1 MKTGTGSSH
10 GDPVPVFSSRM
21 ILAVVKAA
29 ALQFFGAVLPVI
41 MAGLGMAVI
50 LVVFPPLTFQPIL
63 IVLSSRM
70 IAIPVV
76 PLAILAIPVVPMLAV
91 ATGLFPLRA
100 ALLADH
106 AFLFLAHFPFVG
118 SDPRRGASFRAAQ
131 AGAVAASVPGGR
143 PCRPQEGSPIRR
155 SGPGRKRPP
164 CTAENDG
171 EWMHRRCSG
180 PGRPAAFRHKGM

>member
-1 MKTGTGSSH
+1 
-10 GDPVPVFSSRM
+10 M

-76 PLAILAIPVVPMLAV
+76 PLAVLAIPVVRCDGPV
-91 ATGLFPLRA
+91 PSPCGA
-100 ALLADH
+100 ARGSCVPVPG
-106 AFLFLAHFPFVG
+106 AFSLVG

>member
-1 MKTGTGSSH
+1 
-10 GDPVPVFSSRM
+10 M

-91 ATGLFPLRA
+91 ATGLFCGNRPRVMR
-100 ALLADH
+100 
-106 AFLFLAHFPFVG
+106 LFSYPSWRDQFISMFWM
-118 SDPRRGASFRAAQ
+118 SFIQ
-131 AGAVAASVPGGR
+131 F
-143 PCRPQEGSPIRR
+143 Q
-155 SGPGRKRPP
+155 
-164 CTAENDG
+164 
-171 EWMHRRCSG
+171 
-180 PGRPAAFRHKGM
+180 